1 LDYTLTRQI
10 LDYEFT
16 EVIENSQ
23 QLIDEEILRFENIDK
38 SLLKKDFNSLANA
51 VFGTI
56 CCVYLCRYCMKVM
69 EVMAMVEP
77 SPDLLFR
84 NKKIEELCE
93 KFNTRYLKA
102 IELYNKYTPSEVG
115 QDVSIEK
122 LNAIHLQASER
133 YGSKK
138 YDMDIDN

>member
-1 LDYTLTRQI
+1 MTRPI

-16 EVIENSQ
+16 EVIEISQ
-23 QLIDEEILRFENIDK
+23 QLIDEEILRFKNIDNL
-38 SLLKKDFNSLANA
+38 LLKKDFNSLANV

-56 CCVYLCRYCMKVM
+56 CGVYLCRYFIKVM

-102 IELYNKYTPSEVG
+102 IELYKKYTPSEVG
-115 QDVSIEK
+115 QEVATEK

-133 YGSKK
+133 FGSKK